1 MVNHPRNRHTL
12 FQSGCIILQ
21 AHQQGVWTQVA
32 TSAPALA
39 AVSLV
44 LVILICVKQQL
55 AFFFCFGH
63 VCSMQKFPEIR
74 PSLSQ

>member
-39 AVSLV
+39 AVALV
-44 LVILICVKQQL
+44 LVILICVKQHL
-55 AFFFCFGH
+55 AFFFFW
-63 VCSMQKFPEIR
+63 PR
-74 PSLSQ
+74 L